1 MSASRSRAGS
11 GSNLDI
17 RDAVAGRDLPRAAKA
32 AKDALDRGAHV
43 QLAVG
48 ILLGLGQAD
57 VKDKS
62 AAAVAGC
69 FLDMLTCRS
78 EDRRTAAARLLMTA
92 MRAVTHPMPDAPGRA
107 EIVSA
112 SGADIAVA
120 QPNPDRA
127 ANFARAMTKT
137 MGVCEVAD
145 VLATSCL
152 RVSKLHGTARN
163 PTALAAMSRCAL
175 FSKSGVAIQAAARVM
190 LEAAVRSMYVLVP
203 DAASVSD
210 ALIKALAATPKLKI
224 DKPVP
229 RKVSKD
235 LPDDDIFGDAA
246 TASAADDD
254 DYMPSTDDKLSI
266 LWTFVPRDDSA
277 IAAVA
282 RAAAEAAESS
292 APPEIKVIDGRGF
305 LPPPTG
311 GLARVR
317 KFE

>member
-1 MSASRSRAGS
+1 MTPCRSRAGS
-11 GSNLDI
+11 GSNLDV
-17 RDAVAGRDLPRAAKA
+17 RDAVADRDLPRAAKA

-48 ILLGLGQAD
+48 VLLGLGLGD
-57 VKDKS
+57 VHEKS
-62 AAAVAGC
+62 AAAVCGC

-78 EDRRTAAARLLMTA
+78 EDRRAAAARLLMTA
-92 MRAVTHPMPDAPGRA
+92 MRAVTLPMPDTQFARA

-127 ANFARAMTKT
+127 VNFARAMTKT

-145 VLATSCL
+145 VLANSCL

-175 FSKSGVAIQAAARVM
+175 FAKSGVAIQAAARVV
-190 LEAAVRSMYVLVP
+190 LSAAVRSMYVLAP
-203 DAASVSD
+203 DSASVSD

-224 DKPVP
+224 DKPIP
-229 RKVSKD
+229 RKAETQD
-235 LPDDDIFGDAA
+235 RPDDIFGDAPE
-246 TASAADDD
+246 DDD
-254 DYMPSTDDKLSI
+254 FTPSTDDKLSI

-292 APPEIKVIDGRGF
+292 AAPEIKVIDGRGF

-311 GLARVR
+311 GIARVR
-317 KFE
+317 LLE

>member
-11 GSNLDI
+11 GSNLDV
-17 RDAVAGRDLPRAAKA
+17 RDAVADRDLPRAAKA

-43 QLAVG
+43 QLATG
-48 ILLGLGQAD
+48 ILLGLGQGD
-57 VKDKS
+57 VHEKS
-62 AAAVAGC
+62 AAAVCGC

-78 EDRRTAAARLLMTA
+78 EDRRAAAARLLMTA
-92 MRAVTHPMPDAPGRA
+92 MRAVTLPMPDAPFARA

-127 ANFARAMTKT
+127 VNFARAMTKT

-145 VLATSCL
+145 VLANSCL

-175 FSKSGVAIQAAARVM
+175 FAKAGVAVQAAARVV
-190 LEAAVRSMYVLVP
+190 LSAAVRSMYVLAP
-203 DAASVSD
+203 DSASVSEP
-210 ALIKALAATPKLKI
+210 LIKALAATPKLKI

-229 RKVSKD
+229 RNGLKEDRS
-235 LPDDDIFGDAA
+235 DDIFGDAA
-246 TASAADDD
+246 GASTGDD
-254 DYMPSTDDKLSI
+254 DYAPSTDDKLSI
-266 LWTFVPRDDSA
+266 LWTFVPKDDSA

-311 GLARVR
+311 GIARVR
-317 KFE
+317 KFD

>member
-1 MSASRSRAGS
+1 M
-11 GSNLDI
+11 DI

-48 ILLGLGQAD
+48 ILLGLGQGD
-57 VKDKS
+57 VHEKS
-62 AAAVAGC
+62 AAAVCGC
-69 FLDMLTCRS
+69 FLDMLTCMS
-78 EDRRTAAARLLMTA
+78 DQRRAAAARLLMTA
-92 MRAVTHPMPDAPGRA
+92 MRAVTQPMPDAPGRA

-127 ANFARAMTKT
+127 AGFARAMTKT

-175 FSKSGVAIQAAARVM
+175 FAKSGVAIQAAARVM
-190 LEAAVRSMYVLVP
+190 LDAAVRSMYVIVP

-229 RKVSKD
+229 RKASKD
-235 LPDDDIFGDAA
+235 LPDDDIFGS
-246 TASAADDD
+246 ASADADDD
-254 DYMPSTDDKLSI
+254 YTPSTDDKLSI

-311 GLARVR
+311 GIARVR

>member
-11 GSNLDI
+11 GSSSLDV
-17 RDAVAGRDLPRAAKA
+17 RDAVAAGDLPRAAKA

-48 ILLGLGQAD
+48 VLLGLGQGD
-57 VKDKS
+57 VHEKS
-62 AAAVAGC
+62 AAAVAGS
-69 FLDMLTCRS
+69 FLDMLTCMS
-78 EDRRTAAARLLMTA
+78 DARRAAAARLLMTA
-92 MRAVTHPMPDAPGRA
+92 MRSVTQPMPDHPGRA

-127 ANFARAMTKT
+127 VGFARAMTKT

-175 FSKSGVAIQAAARVM
+175 FAKPGVAIQAAARVM
-190 LEAAVRSMYVLVP
+190 LSAAVRSMYVLAP
-203 DAASVSD
+203 NSASVSD

-229 RKVSKD
+229 RKGLAES
-235 LPDDDIFGDAA
+235 DDVFGDAA
-246 TASAADDD
+246 GAAADDD
-254 DYMPSTDDKLSI
+254 YAPSTDDKLSI

-292 APPEIKVIDGRGF
+292 AAPEIKVIDGRGF
-305 LPPPTG
+305 LPPPTHG
-311 GLARVR
+311 IARVR

>member
-1 MSASRSRAGS
+1 M
-11 GSNLDI
+11 DI

-48 ILLGLGQAD
+48 ILLGLGQGD
-57 VKDKS
+57 VKEKS

-127 ANFARAMTKT
+127 ESFARAMTKT

-145 VLATSCL
+145 VLASSCL

-175 FSKSGVAIQAAARVM
+175 FAKSGVAIQAAARVM
-190 LEAAVRSMYVLVP
+190 LAAAVRSMYVLVP
-203 DAASVSD
+203 DSASVSE

-229 RKVSKD
+229 RKA
-235 LPDDDIFGDAA
+235 DDHGRGHDDVFGSV
-246 TASAADDD
+246 SAAEDD
-254 DYMPSTDDKLSI
+254 DYTPSTDDKLSI

>member
-1 MSASRSRAGS
+1 MAEG
-11 GSNLDI
+11 N
-17 RDAVAGRDLPRAAKA
+17 LPRAAKA

-57 VKDKS
+57 VREKA
-62 AAAVAGC
+62 AAAVTGC

-92 MRAVTHPMPDAPGRA
+92 MRSVTLPMPDCASGRA

-127 ANFARAMTKT
+127 VNFARAMTKT

-152 RVSKLHGTARN
+152 RVSQLHGTARN

-175 FSKSGVAIQAAARVM
+175 FAKSGVAIQAAARVV
-190 LEAAVRSMYVLVP
+190 LSAAVRSMYVLVP
-203 DAASVSD
+203 DAASVSEQ
-210 ALIKALAATPKLKI
+210 LIKALAATPKLKI

-229 RKVSKD
+229 RKAADPTSQG
-235 LPDDDIFGDAA
+235 DDIFGEAS
-246 TASAADDD
+246 TSAADDD
-254 DYMPSTDDKLSI
+254 YAPSTDDKLTV

-282 RAAAEAAESS
+282 RAAAEAAECSG
-292 APPEIKVIDGRGF
+292 PPEIKVIDGRGF
-305 LPPPTG
+305 LPPPSG
-311 GLARVR
+311 GIAKVR
-317 KFE
+317 LIQ

>member
-1 MSASRSRAGS
+1 MTQSRSRAGS

-17 RDAVAGRDLPRAAKA
+17 RDAVAGGDLPRAAKA

-48 ILLGLGQAD
+48 ILLGLGLAD
-57 VKDKS
+57 VREKS
-62 AAAVAGC
+62 AAAVCGC

-92 MRAVTHPMPDAPGRA
+92 MRSVTLPMPDAQSGRA

-127 ANFARAMTKT
+127 VGFARAMTKT

-163 PTALAAMSRCAL
+163 PSALAAMSRCAL
-175 FSKSGVAIQAAARVM
+175 FGKSGVAVQAAARV
-190 LEAAVRSMYVLVP
+190 LLSAAVRSMYVLVP
-203 DAASVSD
+203 DSASVSD
-210 ALIKALAATPKLKI
+210 ALVKALAATPKLKI

-229 RKVSKD
+229 RKAD
-235 LPDDDIFGDAA
+235 DDGRGHDDIFGSD
-246 TASAADDD
+246 SAADDD
-254 DYMPSTDDKLSI
+254 YAPSTDDKLSI

>member
-1 MSASRSRAGS
+1 MTPSRSRAGS
-11 GSNLDI
+11 GSNLDV
-17 RDAVAGRDLPRAAKA
+17 RDAVAEGNLPRAAKA

-57 VKDKS
+57 VLEKS
-62 AAAVAGC
+62 AAAVCGC

-78 EDRRTAAARLLMTA
+78 EDRRAAAARLLMTA
-92 MRAVTHPMPDAPGRA
+92 MRSVTLPMPEPPGRA

-127 ANFARAMTKT
+127 VGFAKAMTKT
-137 MGVCEVAD
+137 MSVCEVAD
-145 VLATSCL
+145 VLANSCI

-175 FSKSGVAIQAAARVM
+175 FAKSGVAIQAAARVV
-190 LEAAVRSMYVLVP
+190 LAAAVRSMYVLVP
-203 DAASVSD
+203 DAATVSD
-210 ALIKALAATPKLKI
+210 ALITALAPTPKLKI

-235 LPDDDIFGDAA
+235 LPEDDIFGG
-246 TASAADDD
+246 ASASADADDD
-254 DYMPSTDDKLSI
+254 YAPSTDDKLTI

-282 RAAAEAAESS
+282 RAAAEAAEC
-292 APPEIKVIDGRGF
+292 AGPPEIKVIDGRGY
-305 LPPPTG
+305 LPPPTSG
-311 GLARVR
+311 IARVR
-317 KFE
+317 KFQ